1 MGTLAGCRS
10 FLMTE
15 STALRLIVRPP
26 YIWAGILAFDV
37 ARLLERLATK
47 DAGKVG
53 WLPGDLGLARCACS
67 AEVVACDCGVVID
80 GSSLGCVSLSDD
92 AAAATAACC

>member
-1 MGTLAGCRS
+1 MLAGCRS

-53 WLPGDLGLARCACS
+53 WLTGDLGLARCACS
-67 AEVVACDCGVVID
+67 AEVVACYCGVVID